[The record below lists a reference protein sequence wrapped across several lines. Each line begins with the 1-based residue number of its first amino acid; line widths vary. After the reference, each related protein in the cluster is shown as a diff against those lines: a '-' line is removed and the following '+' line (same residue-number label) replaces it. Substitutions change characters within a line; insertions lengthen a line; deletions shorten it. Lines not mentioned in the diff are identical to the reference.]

1 MARVPRAKGPNDQQV
16 TVNLPSAWVDEVDEI
31 ASTVAAG
38 VALTRSDALR
48 TVIRTGIDAI
58 KAKRAAADPPPKR
71 RR

>member
-16 TVNLPSAWVDEVDEI
+16 TVNLPSGWVEEVDEI
-31 ASTVAAG
+31 ASSVAAG

-58 KAKRAAADPPPKR
+58 KARRAASEPKR